1 MMSFWKRFAD
11 KEREF
16 VRLRMARS
24 DQEFLPSALAILE
37 TPPSPI
43 EIRLLWSICL
53 LAAVAIGWGYFGQID
68 ILATAQGK
76 IQPSGRVK
84 TVQPLEIGKVAAIHV
99 ENGRHVAAGDV
110 LIELDPTEAIAD
122 EISSKAAHAAFRAEW
137 LRRMAAITAAQERD
151 VGRSPKIDW
160 PDDIPVDI
168 RSREQRVLD
177 GDLSQLKTALLSFD
191 AQIVEKH
198 AEEKRLE
205 DTAAAQ
211 EALIETLKKRVAM
224 RTALVSRKA
233 IAAASLLDALES
245 LQSQQTSLATQKG
258 QLIEARANIDVL
270 MKERD
275 KAFDNFIAENAQKF
289 SEAGRQVDD
298 LEQKSSKAH
307 AKTGHMTLTSPIA
320 GVVMG
325 LSVTSRNQVVAPSE
339 ELMRIIPDDAGLE
352 IECYA
357 QNKDIGFIQTG
368 QEAVIKI
375 ESFPFT
381 RYGSIEGRVGRV
393 ARDAIPEP
401 DAQTIEGNPAKTTKS
416 SYFGGAQRT
425 QNLVFPVTVAPD
437 RRIMNVDG
445 QEIPLSPGMAVVV
458 EIKTGK
464 RRILEYLLSPLVE
477 TASRAMRER

>member
-1 MMSFWKRFAD
+1 MSFWRRFAD
-11 KEREF
+11 KETEF

-43 EIRLLWSICL
+43 KIWLLWCICL
-53 LAAVAIGWGYFGQID
+53 LAAVAIGWSYFGQID

-84 TVQPLEIGKVAAIHV
+84 TVQPLEIGKVVAVHV
-99 ENGRHVAAGDV
+99 ENGQHVAAGDV
-110 LIELDPTEAIAD
+110 LIELDPTEAVAD
-122 EISSKAAHAAFRAEW
+122 ETSSRAAHAAFRAEW
-137 LRRMAAITAAQERD
+137 LRRKAAIFAAERRD
-151 VGRSPKIDW
+151 LSRTPAVAW
-160 PDDIPVDI
+160 PDDIPDNI
-168 RSREQRVLD
+168 SAREQRVLD
-177 GDLSQLKTALLSFD
+177 GDLSQLRAALLSFD
-191 AQIVEKH
+191 AQIVGKR

-205 DTAAAQ
+205 DTVAAQ

-224 RTALVSRKA
+224 RTTLVARKA
-233 IAAASLLDALES
+233 IAPASLIDAQES
-245 LQSQQTSLATQKG
+245 LQSQQTSLAAQKG
-258 QLIEARANIDVL
+258 QLVEARANIDVL
-270 MKERD
+270 TKERD

-289 SEAGRQVDD
+289 AEAGRQIDD
-298 LEQKSSKAH
+298 LEQKFSKAH
-307 AKTGHMTLTSPIA
+307 AKTGHMTLASPIA
-320 GVVMG
+320 GVVVG
-325 LSVTSRNQVVAPSE
+325 LSVTSKNQVVAPSE
-339 ELMRIIPDDAGLE
+339 ELMRIVPDDAGIE

-357 QNKDIGFIQTG
+357 QNKDIGFIQAG
-368 QEAVIKI
+368 QSAVIKI

-381 RYGSIEGRVGRV
+381 RYGSIDGRVVRV

-401 DAQTIEGNPAKTTKS
+401 DAQTIEGNPAKATKS

-437 RRIMNVDG
+437 RRIMSVDG
-445 QEIPLSPGMAVVV
+445 QDIPLSPGMAVSV

-464 RRILEYLLSPLVE
+464 RRILEYLFSPLVE